1 MEFKAGDMVELVN
14 NAGYSALVGATAYVE
29 GIFNELVQVKWTDN
43 YKRKYQMHGKYEAT
57 LFRLVNSDKVS
68 GGINKDSDKLRVDL
82 VPTSLVRGVAEV
94 LTKACQPDEN
104 GNPPKY
110 PERNWE
116 KGIKYSRIYANI
128 MRHMIDWFDGSDK
141 DYESGL
147 HPLKHAACRI
157 AMLIEYDEKGMVELD
172 DRIKKFKETK

>member
-1 MEFKAGDMVELVN
+1 MEFKVGDMVELVN

-29 GIFNELVQVKWTDN
+29 GVFNELVQVKWINN
-43 YKRKYQMHGKYEAT
+43 YHRKYQMHGNYDAT
-57 LFRLVNSDKVS
+57 LFRLVNSDKVL
-68 GGINKDSDKLRVDL
+68 GVNKDSGKLRVDL

-94 LTKACQPDEN
+94 LTKACQPGAD

-128 MRHMIDWFDGSDK
+128 MRHMMDWFDGSNK

-147 HPLKHAACRI
+147 HPLKHAACRL
-157 AMLIEYDEKGMVELD
+157 AMLIEYDEKGMTELD
-172 DRIKKFKETK
+172 DRPKKPENSI